1 MEGGRARLLRS
12 GDKEI
17 EFLDPAF
24 TETEHASPSRR
35 HFRPAIAGEVEKLE
49 NFTAQGKEI
58 RAAAIARTIKCDR
71 NDLLDRA
78 RPLRQDDD
86 AIAHVNGFVD
96 VVSNEEHCSAPV
108 LPKAQEFIL
117 HTHAGER
124 VEGAERLIQQKNF
137 GMINQ
142 GASQSYALRHS
153 ARKVMRISVGES
165 FQANKAHKFSHFIA
179 FLLEHATG
187 SEPRLNITTHRQPR
201 KKIGILK
208 DKASFSAGAR
218 DWLLVYEQLT

>member
-1 MEGGRARLLRS
+1 MRFWRSLIIPRNTWRPRALFITPRGQSLTPPKPRRRRPARSRRSFLKKRSWYRRTRSLAIIEGGRARLLRS

-24 TETEHASPSRR
+24 PETEHASPSRR

-86 AIAHVNGFVD
+86 AVAHVNGFVD
-96 VVSNEEHCSAPV
+96 VVSNEEHGSAPV
-108 LPKAQEFIL
+108 LPKARNVIL
-117 HTHAGER
+117 HTHAREG
-124 VEGAERLIQQKNF
+124 VEGAERLIEQKYY
-137 GMINQ
+137 GKINQ
-142 GASQSYALRHS
+142 GQ
-153 ARKVMRISVGES
+153 
-165 FQANKAHKFSHFIA
+165 N
-179 FLLEHATG
+179 
-187 SEPRLNITTHRQPR
+187 N
-201 KKIGILK
+201 
-208 DKASFSAGAR
+208 
-218 DWLLVYEQLT
+218 